1 MSPYLELTEFAEI
14 VNYSYTFCPTTKRP
28 FFYLIFSGRLMLV
41 DLFRMDFSANS
52 TWIPMLLVYTG
63 GFLGYSMSVLL
74 RLREHLLIT
83 MIIL

>member
-1 MSPYLELTEFAEI
+1 
-14 VNYSYTFCPTTKRP
+14 
-28 FFYLIFSGRLMLV
+28 MLV

-74 RLREHLLIT
+74 RLREHRPLNSFL
-83 MIIL
+83 